1 MTLDVFNP
9 ACPVIDFGP
18 DAYGPFGEA
27 WRWRM
32 GGYAIFATSSA
43 LTSTVYWLVVQYLLF
58 LS

>member
-1 MTLDVFNP
+1 MTLEVLNSS
-9 ACPVIDFGP
+9 CPVVDFAP

-32 GGYAIFATSSA
+32 GGYAIIATSAA
-43 LTSTVYWLVVQYLLF
+43 LTCAFYWNVGQYLIS